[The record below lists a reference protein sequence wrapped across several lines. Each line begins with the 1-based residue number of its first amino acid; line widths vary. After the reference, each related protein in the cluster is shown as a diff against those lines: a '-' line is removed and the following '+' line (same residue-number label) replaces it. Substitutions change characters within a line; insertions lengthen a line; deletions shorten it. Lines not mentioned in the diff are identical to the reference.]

1 MSEEDR
7 MSRRD
12 EIEALLPFYLNGTLS
27 GADLSA
33 VEEWLRNDAS
43 ALSSIEEAERELS
56 ATTAANDAIRPPA
69 DALSRFSKA
78 LEREAGPVQEGSAS
92 SWLETTWQRVVG
104 IPAAFAW
111 ATAAVAVVILLAQAA
126 LDMNVDKGGIEI
138 AGSDEDLAKMP
149 FVLVIFKPDARM
161 ADITAFLDA
170 NDATIVAGP
179 LPGAVFRIGLP
190 AKTVADYDRLV
201 GLIAAQTF
209 AESVI
214 PGRKP
219 ANGGS

>member
-78 LEREAGPVQEGSAS
+78 LEREAGPARAAGAS
-92 SWLETTWQRVVG
+92 SWLETTWQRLVG
-104 IPAAFAW
+104 IPVAFAW
-111 ATAAVAVVILLAQAA
+111 ATAAVAVVVLLAQAA

-138 AGSDEDLAKMP
+138 AGS
-149 FVLVIFKPDARM
+149 
-161 ADITAFLDA
+161 
-170 NDATIVAGP
+170 
-179 LPGAVFRIGLP
+179 
-190 AKTVADYDRLV
+190 
-201 GLIAAQTF
+201 
-209 AESVI
+209 
-214 PGRKP
+214 GR
-219 ANGGS
+219 

>member
-1 MSEEDR
+1 M
-7 MSRRD
+7 
-12 EIEALLPFYLNGTLS
+12 
-27 GADLSA
+27 
-33 VEEWLRNDAS
+33 
-43 ALSSIEEAERELS
+43 
-56 ATTAANDAIRPPA
+56 
-69 DALSRFSKA
+69 
-78 LEREAGPVQEGSAS
+78 
-92 SWLETTWQRVVG
+92 
-104 IPAAFAW
+104 AFAW

-138 AGSDEDLAKMP
+138 AGSDEDLAKAP
-149 FVLVIFKPDARM
+149 FVLVIFKPAARI

-170 NDATIVAGP
+170 NDAAIMAGP
-179 LPGAVFRIGLP
+179 LPGGVFRIGLP

-219 ANGGS
+219 ADGGS

>member
-1 MSEEDR
+1 M
-7 MSRRD
+7 D
-12 EIEALLPFYLNGTLS
+12 EFARVQARLAEA
-27 GADLSA
+27 
-33 VEEWLRNDAS
+33 V
-43 ALSSIEEAERELS
+43 
-56 ATTAANDAIRPPA
+56 AANDAIRPPA

-78 LEREAGPVQEGSAS
+78 LEREAGTAPEAAAP
-92 SWLETTWQRVVG
+92 SWLETTWQRLVG
-104 IPAAFAW
+104 IPVAFAW
-111 ATAAVAVVILLAQAA
+111 ATAAVAVVVLLAQAA
-126 LDMNVDKGGIEI
+126 LDMNVERGGIEI

-161 ADITAFLDA
+161 ADVAAFLDA
-170 NDATIVAGP
+170 NDATIIAGP
-179 LPGAVFRIGLP
+179 LPGAVFRVGLP
-190 AKTVADYDRLV
+190 ARTIADYDRLV